1 MKKLFS
7 FFIIVIVAYIVLVF
21 LTPSFADTIGS
32 FIGTKTLNE
41 KIRVFKTNIDKT
53 ATSATWKDDFLK
65 SYSDTIG
72 SARQVKDTIVEKT
85 LDTKKKI
92 DIVRST
98 FSWAEETVNEVKDTV
113 DSVNK
118 TLNDVNKLWESIKS
132 IVNTGAIQ

>member
-1 MKKLFS
+1 MKNIFS
-7 FFIIVIVAYIVLVF
+7 FLIIIIIGYIVLVF
-21 LTPSFADTIGS
+21 LAPGVSDKIGS
-32 FIGTKTLNE
+32 FIGTKTINE

-65 SYSDTIG
+65 SYSDTID

-92 DIVRST
+92 DTVRST
-98 FSWAEETVNEVKDTV
+98 LSWAEETVNEAKWVFDEA
-113 DSVNK
+113 NK
-118 TLNDVNKLWESIKS
+118 TLNDINKLWNNIKS